1 MVTRSA
7 GAVERS
13 EPAYRFDFCGGHPA
27 IDFTNTVGNRGDEPE
42 EHLHTYGDL
51 LAWARARGVV
61 SRGEASKL
69 ARRAQ
74 DDVDAAGRALRR
86 AVDLRETLYALM
98 SAVVDRKEPEKQLL
112 ARLNDY
118 VSDTFGAAHLA
129 VEEGRLS
136 DADADRAIRHR
147 AADVRRR
154 RAHRALR
161 RQRMCVAVLR
171 HDAQRHAALVRH
183 ESLRQPEQGPPIQGG
198 VMCPACPICPTCHR
212 CCA

>member
-69 ARRAQ
+69 AGRAE
-74 DDVDAAGRALRR
+74 DDVDPAGRAVPR
-86 AVDLRETLYALM
+86 AGDLRQALLPAM
-98 SAVVDRKEPEKQLL
+98 AAGGRPKEP
-112 ARLNDY
+112 
-118 VSDTFGAAHLA
+118 G
-129 VEEGRLS
+129 
-136 DADADRAIRHR
+136 
-147 AADVRRR
+147 
-154 RAHRALR
+154 
-161 RQRMCVAVLR
+161 
-171 HDAQRHAALVRH
+171 
-183 ESLRQPEQGPPIQGG
+183 EQ
-198 VMCPACPICPTCHR
+198 
-212 CCA
+212 